1 MVCVVRLAVNRT
13 RFESFVVGRRVFDIG
28 VIKVEECFQDIF
40 PSKNAVHVDAGLIGV
55 RCSNLFSLQGGV
67 NACIARKFCRACAE
81 SDLVHQDGLHDTCQ
95 NLQWIEPKNGITNE

>member
-40 PSKNAVHVDAGLIGV
+40 PSKNAVHVDAGLIWCTLLELVLVAGRGTKTVGECLHRKKVLPSMCRV
-55 RCSNLFSLQGGV
+55 RFGASGWS
-67 NACIARKFCRACAE
+67 
-81 SDLVHQDGLHDTCQ
+81 S
-95 NLQWIEPKNGITNE
+95 